1 MFPGASKR
9 VASLWPLWA
18 ARDARRLLSNKPP
31 PAPAVN
37 GDDPAAATTPAPQ
50 TKTTSLHKTP
60 DSDSKGDSAQA
71 AEITASKKAIR
82 LAGKKKA
89 ALTKPCAASSPF
101 LAFEAFPKPP
111 KAIRNASES
120 MLNQVRLNRAFYPA
134 NADEIGVPRHAAAPS
149 PPLQLPTAQSY
160 HDFGIPSRYLHGAQP
175 NNEAD
180 RLLNELNDFLSL
192 LPAEFSDLHQPPHV
206 EHPLKRSWLKLVP
219 LNPRLHQIANEY
231 LWQLVP
237 QGKFFN
243 SPPFDGYTATLDG
256 FRRWEAKMKQQAQL
270 KLQRSL
276 KEQQEA
282 DQAIKEF
289 SKTNSFLG
297 PVPGGRKK
305 LNRKLVKTFRK
316 LQTEGKLGKK
326 DDDK

>member
-1 MFPGASKR
+1 MFPGVSKR
-9 VASLWPLWA
+9 VATLWPLWA
-18 ARDARRLLSNKPP
+18 SKDARRLLSNKPP

-37 GDDPAAATTPAPQ
+37 GDDAAGATTPAPQ
-50 TKTTSLHKTP
+50 TKTTSPHKSSDP
-60 DSDSKGDSAQA
+60 DPLGDSAQTV
-71 AEITASKKAIR
+71 ETTAPKKSIR

-89 ALTKPCAASSPF
+89 AKPHAASSPF

-134 NADEIGVPRHAAAPS
+134 NADEIAVPRPAGAAPAS
-149 PPLQLPTAQSY
+149 TLQPESVVSY
-160 HDFGIPSRYLHGAQP
+160 HDFGIPSHYLHGAQP
-175 NNEAD
+175 NSEAD

-206 EHPLKRSWLKLVP
+206 EHPLKRTWLKLVP

-237 QGKFFN
+237 QGKFFK

-256 FRRWEAKMKQQAQL
+256 FGRWEAKMKLQAQL

-282 DQAIKEF
+282 DQALKEF

-297 PVPGGRKK
+297 VVPGGRKK